1 MTAGKL
7 GISHGAGH
15 RSGETVERRSGKPER
30 NRNQV
35 AGEGR
40 RSRMPL
46 LEGRRDRLPG
56 GKVGPRVLVSARV
69 SSPERRAPVLVMDLM
84 LRNYK
89 DSEREAMTEASHLLG
104 EILSKWIESQ
114 PRGRCSPVAR
124 NC

>member
-1 MTAGKL
+1 MVRATVPARLWNAAAG
-7 GISHGAGH
+7 SP
-15 RSGETVERRSGKPER
+15 SETEIRWLEK
-30 NRNQV
+30 
-35 AGEGR
+35 GR

-114 PRGRCSPVAR
+114 PRGRCSPVAW